1 MDVIFK
7 LLIVLYGGART
18 TCGHGMIIGSM
29 VIITNVLVAI
39 ISIQGKK
46 KENQTYESLRF
57 SLGECVRS

>member
-46 KENQTYESLRF
+46 KKKIKLMNH
-57 SLGECVRS
+57 